1 MNTCAVTL
9 LLPESLQADLLT
21 AQQIEDAEG
30 HRVTVTGLCN
40 VQANKAVLEAMQVS
54 HGGWAHGNW
63 RACMPTLPGK
73 LDEAGACRDA
83 VLAVAF
89 NEN

>member
-1 MNTCAVTL
+1 MNTCAATL

-40 VQANKAVLEAMQVS
+40 VQANKEVLEAMQVS
-54 HGGWAHGNW
+54 HGGWAAWKLEGVHAHSAWQVGQS
-63 RACMPTLPGK
+63 RCMP
-73 LDEAGACRDA
+73 
-83 VLAVAF
+83 
-89 NEN
+89 